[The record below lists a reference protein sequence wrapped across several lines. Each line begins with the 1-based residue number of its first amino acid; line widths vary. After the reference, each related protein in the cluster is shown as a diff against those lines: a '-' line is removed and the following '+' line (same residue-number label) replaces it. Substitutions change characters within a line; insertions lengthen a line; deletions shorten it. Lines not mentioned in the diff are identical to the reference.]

1 MDNFLSRFLPYI
13 PGIIIFL
20 VGSGQVKGWLKRR
33 KKDSSS
39 VADVISC
46 EHVIKKDRQGREL
59 MNYYDI
65 TAEYTGLGSNK
76 RVQQTFKSPTE
87 YAPGQQVRI
96 FWGSGTESSQLS
108 EKEDEAIFHPL
119 VMMMGGALLIL
130 LSMFENQK
138 REVEAMLCLTIILI
152 GAGINLLYTYFSLK
166 KKNLQRIDAEVID
179 IFSRQLSKETKIWK
193 SSKFTYYPIVKY
205 EINGRENIRRCRI
218 NSSSEKSFKRGE
230 KMSLYYEPATGAV
243 LERHAHKG
251 LLITGIIILVIGILA
266 GLSIL
271 SVVL

>member
-20 VGSGQVKGWLKRR
+20 VGSGQVRGWLKRR
-33 KKDSSS
+33 RKDASS

-46 EHVIKKDRQGREL
+46 EHIIKNDNQGREL
-59 MNYYDI
+59 MNYYNI

-76 RVQQTFKSPTE
+76 RVQQVFKSPTE

-96 FWGSGTESSQLS
+96 FWGSGTESSQLT
-108 EKEDEAIFHPL
+108 EKEDEVLFHPL
-119 VMMMGGALLIL
+119 VMMTGGALLIL

-138 REVEAMLCLTIILI
+138 REVEAMLCLTAILI
-152 GAGINLLYTYFSLK
+152 GAGVSLLWSYFSLK
-166 KKNLQRIDAEVID
+166 KKNLQRIDAEIID
-179 IFSRQLSKETKIWK
+179 IFARQLSKETKIWRGA
-193 SSKFTYYPIVKY
+193 KFTYYPIVKY
-205 EINGRENIRRCRI
+205 EINGKENIRRCRV
-218 NSSSEKSFKRGE
+218 NSSGEKSFKRGE

-243 LERHAHKG
+243 LERHAHIG
-251 LLITGIIILVIGILA
+251 LAVTGAVILVVGILA

-271 SVVL
+271 SVIA

>member
-1 MDNFLSRFLPYI
+1 MDNFLSKFLPYI

-20 VGSGQVKGWLKRR
+20 VGSGQVRSWLRR
-33 KKDSSS
+33 RRKDSSS

-46 EHVIKKDRQGREL
+46 EHIIKKDRQGRDL

-65 TAEYTGLGSNK
+65 TAEYTGIGSNK
-76 RVQQTFKSPTE
+76 RVQQIFKSPTE

-96 FWGSGTESSQLS
+96 FWGSSTESSQLT
-108 EKEDEAIFHPL
+108 EKEDEALFHPL
-119 VMMMGGALLIL
+119 VMMTGGALLIL
-130 LSMFENQK
+130 LAMFENQK
-138 REVEAMLCLTIILI
+138 REVEAMLCLTAILI

-205 EINGRENIRRCRI
+205 EINGKENIRRCRI
-218 NSSSEKSFKRGE
+218 NSSNEKSFRRGE
-230 KMSLYYEPATGAV
+230 KMSLYYEAATGAV
-243 LERHAHKG
+243 IERHAHIG
-251 LLITGIIILVIGILA
+251 MAITGAVILIIGILA

-271 SVVL
+271 SVVI

>member
-76 RVQQTFKSPTE
+76 RVQQVFKSPTE

-119 VMMMGGALLIL
+119 VMMTGGALLIL

-179 IFSRQLSKETKIWK
+179 IFSRQLSKE
-193 SSKFTYYPIVKY
+193 YYPIVKY